1 MQYTAF
7 REGKSIGSF
16 TAEQLRE
23 ALSAGVLRP
32 TDTYFGEGMPSI
44 QTLAQLGKP
53 VTSAAATPVATP
65 PTAPQPEQAAASM
78 APRAPGRIDWD
89 ELPSGPV
96 PTCCARCNSSDIKAV
111 QLVYKMGQT
120 SGSMAGM
127 SLSGEIGMA
136 TTHNISELAA
146 ELGPPV
152 KGTGAVAIL
161 FFGWIVGVVLGFSN
175 DSLNL
180 FYVCA
185 VLSIIGSFAFGLSLS
200 RAHAKNM
207 YLWRNSWIC
216 FKCGHKFVSVA
227 PEAVDTLRASS

>member
-23 ALSAGVLRP
+23 ALRAGVLRP
-32 TDTYFGEGMPSI
+32 TDTYFGEGMSSI
-44 QTLAQLGKP
+44 PTLAQLDKVAP
-53 VTSAAATPVATP
+53 SPAVNSVVTPK
-65 PTAPQPEQAAASM
+65 APQPEQAATSM
-78 APRAPGRIDWD
+78 APWAPGSINWD
-89 ELPSGPV
+89 ELTSGPV

-111 QLVYKMGQT
+111 QLVHKMGQT

-127 SLSGEIGMA
+127 SLSGEIGIA

-152 KGTGAVAIL
+152 KGTGAIAIL
-161 FFGWIVGVVLGFSN
+161 LFGWIVGVVLGFCN
-175 DSLNL
+175 DSLTL
-180 FYVCA
+180 FYVCTI
-185 VLSIIGSFAFGLSLS
+185 LSLLGSFAYGLSLS

-207 YLWRNSWIC
+207 YLWRNRWIC

-227 PEAVDTLRASS
+227 PEAVDALRAGS